1 MRELTLTRGNPM
13 IDPSLHIWGWEV
25 PVYLFLGGMVAG
37 MMIITGYFI
46 TRGRHREGDCSCAL
60 LPLIGIV
67 LLSVGMLALFLDLEY
82 KVHAW
87 RMYATFQPASP
98 MSWGSWILL
107 LVYPVLIASILIRP
121 PAWLARRGSAVTRWS
136 ERIHRSPSLPR
147 AIGVASI
154 ALGIMLGIYTGVL
167 LGAFGARPLW
177 NSPLLGP
184 LFLLSGLS
192 SAAALVHMI
201 ARDVAERELLAKADI
216 GFLTAELA
224 VIGLYLIGLV
234 TSTRAHIEAA
244 GMILSGPYAPAFWV
258 FVIGIGIAIPLA
270 VQTLAVRHRVAHTP
284 VAPVLVILGGLMLRF
299 VIVSA
304 GQASHWL
311 RSAGLH

>member
-1 MRELTLTRGNPM
+1 M
-13 IDPSLHIWGWEV
+13 IDPALQIWGWEI

-37 MMIITGYFI
+37 MMILTGYFVL
-46 TRGRHREGDCSCAL
+46 RSRSRQEPCSCTV
-60 LPLIGIV
+60 LPLLSLL
-67 LLSVGMLALFLDLEY
+67 LLSAGMLALFLDLEY
-82 KVHAW
+82 KIHAW
-87 RMYATFQPASP
+87 RMYATFKPASP

-107 LVYPVLIASILIRP
+107 FVYPVLIALALANP
-121 PAWLARRGSAVTRWS
+121 PAWVRRRWPAVTRWS
-136 ERIHRSPSLPR
+136 DRVQGSPLALRS
-147 AIGVASI
+147 IGGAGIV
-154 ALGIMLGIYTGVL
+154 LGIMLGIYTGIL

-216 GFLTAELA
+216 AFLTAELA
-224 VIGLYLIGLV
+224 VIGLFVLGLV
-234 TSTRAHIEAA
+234 TSTRAHMEAA
-244 GMILSGPYAPAFWV
+244 GLILSGTYAPAFWV
-258 FVIGIGIAIPLA
+258 LVVGAGILLPLA

-284 VAPVLVILGGLMLRF
+284 VAPILVIAGGVVLRF

-304 GQASHWL
+304 GQASHL
-311 RSAGLH
+311 FKSAGLH

>member
-1 MRELTLTRGNPM
+1 MRELTITRSNPM
-13 IDPSLHIWGWEV
+13 IDPLLHIWGWEV

-46 TRGRHREGDCSCAL
+46 TRGRHREGDCSCSL

-67 LLSVGMLALFLDLEY
+67 LLSAGMVALFLDLEY

-107 LVYPVLIASILIRP
+107 FVYPVLIASILVRP
-121 PAWLARRGSAVTRWS
+121 PAWITRRVRAVTRWS
-136 ERIHRSPSLPR
+136 EQIHRSPSLLR

-201 ARDVAERELLAKADI
+201 ARDVTERDLLAKADI

-244 GMILSGPYAPAFWV
+244 GLILSGPYAPAFWV
-258 FVIGIGIAIPLA
+258 FVIGIGIAIPMA
-270 VQTLAVRHRVAHTP
+270 VQTLAVRHRITHTP
-284 VAPVLVILGGLMLRF
+284 VAPILVILGGLVLRF

-311 RSAGLH
+311 TSAGLH